1 MGYLYGTMAELRP
14 SPDGAMAV
22 LVSPSTC
29 SNQHHDHTNMD
40 MQHGPLRNLLH
51 RLKDAKG
58 FCHSNFKSE
67 HAQVTWAGALKQLH
81 TQHHLRKTSLVLAK
95 AIGK

>member
-22 LVSPSTC
+22 LVSPSIC
-29 SNQHHDHTNMD
+29 SNQHHDHTDML
-40 MQHGPLRNLLH
+40 MQHGPLGNLLH
-51 RLKDAKG
+51 RLEHAKD

-67 HAQVTWAGALKQLH
+67 HATSDLGWGSEAGSDTAPP
-81 TQHHLRKTSLVLAK
+81 S
-95 AIGK
+95 